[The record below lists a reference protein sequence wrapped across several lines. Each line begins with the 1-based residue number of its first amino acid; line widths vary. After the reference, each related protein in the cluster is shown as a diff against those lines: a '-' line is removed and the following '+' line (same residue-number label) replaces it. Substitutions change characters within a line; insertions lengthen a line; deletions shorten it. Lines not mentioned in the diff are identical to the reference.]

1 MSLTKNPMK
10 PIMAN
15 PIAVAMAI
23 FWNSRQQGGKIKLS
37 FFHNVFMLN
46 MLNKYKNI
54 VYSLQMEINSQ
65 RYFNISENITLMN
78 RLVNEKKNLEFISQH

>member
-1 MSLTKNPMK
+1 
-10 PIMAN
+10 
-15 PIAVAMAI
+15 
-23 FWNSRQQGGKIKLS
+23 
-37 FFHNVFMLN
+37 MLN